1 MKTKKKILSL
11 ILSIALVL
19 SLLPTSAVPVLAA
32 NGQNAL
38 TTTAADTLKSGD
50 TFEASF
56 TQLETV
62 SEVACYAVGL
72 KFDKEILEVTD
83 IETAKIDGAGLTG
96 NTSVS
101 TANDRGSASTNVTS
115 ASNDADMTISAG
127 TKLLTLKFKV
137 KDGVESGTT
146 KISVDTRSDG
156 SYNYIVSGL
165 TEVGT
170 PKPLTPSDYGQK
182 EITLNIQNTV
192 QPEEWSITIEPIGN
206 QAYTGK
212 AVQPEV
218 VVKDNAG
225 KLLSKDTDYKVQ
237 YTNNIKVGEA
247 TVKVQAEKNG
257 KKADAT
263 ETFKI
268 VDSYGILLV
277 EQKINAI
284 GTVTLDSEEAIT
296 EARSAYEELPE
307 EVKARISNY
316 NTLTAAEAAL
326 EKEKQAVAD
335 VMQKIDAIGEVTLDS
350 EAAIT
355 EARNAYDKLS
365 EASKKKVTNYSV
377 LTDAEAALKE
387 LWKDDTITC
396 YVRAEGDEGTVLPLT
411 KVTMNKHEVPSF
423 SSYAIKNG
431 PDDKDYVS
439 ALHIL
444 LQALTDRGMTDELAT
459 VDIGSNGWITDMF
472 GWGMDQ
478 LWCLNG
484 IDAPVMSCNYKAQDG
499 ETYVF
504 YQAAGNWGAGY
515 GYPGYGFFGEFGP
528 GQYYTEHSAIET
540 TEMTKEIGEAADF
553 KYLYTSSMHMPN
565 ASGACN
571 NEDGYTTKVYV
582 SGDGAEAVT
591 DEDYREDIVV
601 NKDGKFQVSFD
612 KPGTYIVSARYYNPD
627 GSRGA
632 SNAYCKVTVKDTY
645 GIADL
650 MQKID
655 AIGEVTLD
663 SEAAITEARTAYD
676 VLPEEVKARISN
688 YETLTA
694 AEATLEKE
702 KQAVADVMQKIDAIG
717 EVTLDSEAVITEA
730 RNAYDKLSETNKNG
744 VTNYSVLTA
753 AEAALKELWKNDN
766 ITCYVRAEGDNGTIL
781 PLTKVTMNKHEVPS
795 FSSYA
800 IKSGPDDKNYV
811 SALHILLQALT
822 DRGMTDELATVDIGS
837 SGWITDMF
845 GWGMDQLWCLNGID
859 APVMSCNY
867 KAQDGETYV
876 FYQAA
881 GNWGAGYGYPGYG
894 FFGEFGPGQ
903 YYTEHSAIETTEMTK
918 EIGEAADFKYLYT
931 SSMHMPN
938 ASGACNN
945 EDGYTTK
952 VYVSGDG
959 AEAVTDED
967 YREDIVVNK
976 DGKFQVSF
984 DKPGTY
990 IVSARYYN
998 PDGSRGASNA
1008 YCKVTVKDTYG
1019 IADLMQKIDAIG
1031 EVTPDSEAIIQE
1043 ARTAY
1048 EALPEEVKAR
1058 VSNYSTLTEAEA
1070 SLQSLKA
1077 EIAAVI
1083 DKIDAIGTVT
1093 LDSETAIQE
1102 ARMAYNELS
1111 DAQKARVTNLATLTT
1126 AEQTLEKLKGDAKAV
1141 ADTEAAISSIITPI
1155 TLDSEAS
1162 IAKARASY
1170 DALSDENKAKITN
1183 YEVLTT
1189 AEATLAQLKA
1199 DFAAAEAVDQK
1210 ITAVGT
1216 VALDSKKA
1224 IAEARDAYNKLTD
1237 VQKQQVTKLAT
1248 LTAAEDTY
1256 AKLVAEESA
1265 KAKEAEKK
1273 IDAIGKV
1280 TLDSEKAIK
1289 EARDAYDAL
1298 HGDFKAQVTNY
1309 DTLTAAEKKL
1319 SDLKIDKA
1327 AEDAES
1333 KIDAIGK
1340 VTLDSEKAIKEARD
1354 TYDALPD
1361 AAKKK
1366 VNNYKS
1372 LTDAEKKLSDLKID
1386 KKAEDAESKIDAIGK
1401 VSLDSEKAIKE
1412 ARDAYDALSDAAKKK
1427 VNNYKTLTDA
1437 EKQLSD
1443 LKKAASGTNNSVS
1456 SNKNTNG
1463 TSTKNANN
1471 NTNNTN
1477 TTQKTAV
1484 KTGDTTNVMLPIS
1497 MMLLA
1502 IVAAGFCLVALNRR
1516 KRNRLEK

>member
-19 SLLPTSAVPVLAA
+19 GLLPTSAIPTLAA

-56 TQLETV
+56 TELDTITEV
-62 SEVACYAVGL
+62 SNYEVGIS
-72 KFDKEILEVTD
+72 FDKEIFEVTD
-83 IETAKIDGAGLTG
+83 IKAAEIEGTAMKV
-96 NTSVS
+96 NTSVP
-101 TANDRGSASTNVTS
+101 TANEVGEASTNVLAT
-115 ASNDADMTISAG
+115 NGNGIMTLSAG
-127 TKLLTLKFKV
+127 TKMLTLTFKV
-137 KDGVESGTT
+137 KEGVKSGTA
-146 KISVDTRSDG
+146 KVAVCKYLVGSVDDE
-156 SYNYIVSGL
+156 GL
-165 TEVGT
+165 
-170 PKPLTPSDYGQK
+170 PRDLTPAGYGQK
-182 EITLNIQNTV
+182 EITLNIQNSA
-192 QPEEWSITIEPIGN
+192 QPTEWGITIDPIPD
-206 QAYTGK
+206 QAYTGS
-212 AVQPEV
+212 AVKPEI

-225 KLLSKDTDYKVQ
+225 NTLSKGSDYTVS
-237 YTNNIKVGEA
+237 YSNNTNVGEA
-247 TVKVQAEKNG
+247 NVKVKATKNG
-257 KKADAT
+257 KTVNAT
-263 ETFKI
+263 ATFKI
-268 VDSYGILLV
+268 VDSYGIAPV
-277 EQKINAI
+277 IQKIKAI
-284 GTVTLDSEEAIT
+284 GRVTLDSATAISEARAAYDALDDTAKEHVSDSYYSKLTTAENTLKQLQEKEEQNIADVISKIDAIGSVTLDSEKAIT
-296 EARSAYEELPE
+296 EARA
-307 EVKARISNY
+307 
-316 NTLTAAEAAL
+316 
-326 EKEKQAVAD
+326 
-335 VMQKIDAIGEVTLDS
+335 
-350 EAAIT
+350 
-355 EARNAYDKLS
+355 AYDKLS
-365 EASKKKVTNYSV
+365 EAGKEKVTNYSVLTDAETALVVSKIDAIGSVTLDSEKAITEARAAYDKLSEADKAKVTNYSV

-459 VDIGSNGWITDMF
+459 VDIASGGWITDMF
-472 GWGMDQ
+472 GWGMNQ

-504 YQAAGNWGAGY
+504 FQAAGNWGAGY

-528 GQYYTEHSAIET
+528 GQDYTEHSAIET
-540 TEMTKEIGEAADF
+540 TEMTKEVGEAADF

-565 ASGACN
+565 KSGACN
-571 NEDGYTTKVYV
+571 NEDGYITKVYV
-582 SGDGAEAVT
+582 SGDGAEEVT

-601 NKDGKFQVSFD
+601 DKDGKFQVTFD
-612 KPGTYIVSARYYNPD
+612 QPGTYIVSARYYNPD

-645 GIADL
+645 GIVEL

-676 VLPEEVKARISN
+676 ALPEEVKARISN
-688 YETLTA
+688 YKTLTA
-694 AEATLEKE
+694 AEAALEKE

-717 EVTLDSEAVITEA
+717 EVTLDSEAAITEA

-822 DRGMTDELATVDIGS
+822 DRGMTDELATVDIAS

-876 FYQAA
+876 FFQAA

-903 YYTEHSAIETTEMTK
+903 DYTEHSAIETTEMTK
-918 EIGEAADFKYLYT
+918 EVGEAADFKYLYT

-938 ASGACNN
+938 KSGACNN
-945 EDGYTTK
+945 EDGYITK

-959 AEAVTDED
+959 AEEVTDED
-967 YREDIVVNK
+967 YREDIVVDK
-976 DGKFQVSF
+976 DGKFQVTF
-984 DKPGTY
+984 DQPGTY

-1019 IADLMQKIDAIG
+1019 LVKLMQKIDAIG
-1031 EVTPDSEAIIQE
+1031 EVTLDSEAAIQE

-1058 VSNYSTLTEAEA
+1058 VSNYNILTEAEA
-1070 SLQSLKA
+1070 SLQNLKD
-1077 EIAAVI
+1077 EITAVMN
-1083 DKIDAIGTVT
+1083 KIDAIGTVT

-1141 ADTEAAISSIITPI
+1141 ADTEAAISNIGTPV
-1155 TLDSEAS
+1155 TLDSEEN

-1170 DALSDENKAKITN
+1170 DALSDENKAKVSN
-1183 YEVLTT
+1183 YATLTA
-1189 AEATLAQLKA
+1189 AEAALAQLKA
-1199 DFAAAEAVDQK
+1199 DLAVAADMDQK
-1210 ITAVGT
+1210 IAAIGT
-1216 VALDSKKA
+1216 VTLDSKKA
-1224 IAEARDAYNKLTD
+1224 ITEARDAYDKLTD
-1237 VQKQQVTKLAT
+1237 AQKQQVTKLDI
-1248 LTAAEDTY
+1248 LTTAEDTY
-1256 AKLVAEESA
+1256 AKLAAEETA
-1265 KAKEAEKK
+1265 KAKEVEKK

-1298 HGDFKAQVTNY
+1298 HGDFKDQVTNY
-1309 DTLTAAEKKL
+1309 DMLTAAEKKL

-1366 VNNYKS
+1366 VNNYK
-1372 LTDAEKKLSDLKID
+1372 
-1386 KKAEDAESKIDAIGK
+1386 
-1401 VSLDSEKAIKE
+1401 
-1412 ARDAYDALSDAAKKK
+1412 
-1427 VNNYKTLTDA
+1427 TLTDA

-1443 LKKAASGTNNSVS
+1443 LKKAASGTDNNAS
-1456 SNKNTNG
+1456 SKKNTNA
-1463 TSTKNANN
+1463 TSIKNANN
-1471 NTNNTN
+1471 NTNN
-1477 TTQKTAV
+1477 TQKTAV

-1502 IVAAGFCLVALNRR
+1502 VAAAGFCLVALNRR